1 VFYYSQTSGNDHVF
15 LTNIMNSY
23 STPALVIKDAG
34 DVGIGTNS
42 PSTHLNVF
50 GSGTQTTLIE
60 SSTAAGEAD
69 VFLKTT
75 GGAFDYLGL
84 IKKGPSAGGTVAGI
98 SVSNL
103 SMIYAGMQ
111 AGPMLIDVMTSNP
124 LYFATN
130 NLERMIITPSGI
142 VGINNN
148 APSVN
153 NQLQVTTS
161 KYTAGYFTSDNADAL
176 THVIDAE
183 YNGAA
188 ASLDLVAVYGKA
200 IPSDG
205 WGIGGSFEGGF
216 VGAQGVVNATG
227 SGAYDGLKGI
237 ASGGSG
243 LNYGIFASASG
254 SSAINYAVYG
264 TASSGA
270 GTSYGGYFTTTAAAN
285 QYSLRLDGDFY
296 NQQTSMSSIVNAR
309 VATVLKN
316 SAAVLYRTGS
326 SVIVQAYYSATCSSG
341 SDVYLKLTRWD
352 GSTETPIAYSAT
364 SPYSTGNAVSA
375 SIVFRDVIGLVDG
388 TNYTYRLYVS
398 SAATLT
404 VENSTVVPM
413 LIKE

>member
-1 VFYYSQTSGNDHVF
+1 
-15 LTNIMNSY
+15 
-23 STPALVIKDAG
+23 
-34 DVGIGTNS
+34 VG
-42 PSTHLNVF
+42 
-50 GSGTQTTLIE
+50 
-60 SSTAAGEAD
+60 
-69 VFLKTT
+69 
-75 GGAFDYLGL
+75 
-84 IKKGPSAGGTVAGI
+84 GI
-98 SVSNL
+98 SLSNL
-103 SMIYAGMQ
+103 SLIYAGMQ

-124 LYFATN
+124 LHFATN
-130 NLERMIITPSGI
+130 NTERMIITSSGI

-153 NQLQVTTS
+153 NQLQVSSS
-161 KYTAGYFTSDNADAL
+161 KMYAGYFTSDNLAG
-176 THVIDAE
+176 TTNIIHAE
-183 YNGAA
+183 YNGLAGNF
-188 ASLDLVAVYGKA
+188 DVVAVSGKST
-200 IPSDG
+200 PNDG
-205 WGIGGSFEGGF
+205 YGIGGYFEGGS
-216 VGAQGVVNATG
+216 VGAEGIVTSSG
-227 SGAYDGLKGI
+227 SNAYDGLKGI

-243 LNYGIFASASG
+243 LNYGIFASSFG

-264 TASSGA
+264 TATGGT
-270 GTSYGGYFTTTAAAN
+270 GTSYAGYFTSGGGAN

-316 SAAVLYRTGS
+316 SAAVTYRTGS

-364 SPYSTGNAVSA
+364 SPYSAGNAVSA